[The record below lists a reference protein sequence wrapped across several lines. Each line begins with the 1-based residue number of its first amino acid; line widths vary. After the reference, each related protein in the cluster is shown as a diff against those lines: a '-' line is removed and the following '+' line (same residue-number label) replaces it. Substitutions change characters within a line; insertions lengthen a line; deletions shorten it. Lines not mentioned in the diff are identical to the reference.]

1 MTFLIGR
8 VRAGAFF
15 VVVQGSA
22 CCDWCVCVRVRVRVV
37 HGVCCMCGVCV
48 WCAVC
53 AVCCV
58 CGACVCMRVRCLA
71 VAIVAIVRERAN
83 FEL

>member
-22 CCDWCVCVRVRVRVV
+22 CCDWCVYV
-37 HGVCCMCGVCV
+37 CMCVWCAVYVCMCVCV
-48 WCAVC
+48 WCAVYGVHVWC
-53 AVCCV
+53 AVYAV
-58 CGACVCMRVRCLA
+58 RACVCVCD
-71 VAIVAIVRERAN
+71 V
-83 FEL
+83 